1 MNCVLIAAGIV
12 LFAVYD
18 SVPALGLTAVGI
30 NNLLAYRWK
39 NPKTG
44 NYVNIGIAL
53 LVAVFYL
60 SEEWLPM
67 GPQRGLSV
75 NVLFVAGLRC
85 HHSGFTLDTGH
96 FLRAYFALVS
106 GQSLEVY
113 DDSCSNRR
121 LWFPHLAGYRA
132 GIYAQPE
139 RRLFSIDAYQYASY
153 GY

>member
-1 MNCVLIAAGIV
+1 MAADGTATGTV
-12 LFAVYD
+12 GKCAVC
-18 SVPALGLTAVGI
+18 S
-30 NNLLAYRWK
+30 R
-39 NPKTG
+39 
-44 NYVNIGIAL
+44 
-53 LVAVFYL
+53 
-60 SEEWLPM
+60 
-67 GPQRGLSV
+67 
-75 NVLFVAGLRC
+75 LRC

-121 LWFPHLAGYRA
+121 LWFPHLAEYRA